1 MTTIK
6 TKDQHHAVTFFANGG
21 SENDII
27 AMSEMRVHNGY
38 EIAFEYWFTIGHYA
52 SRKNAVRA
60 AIRKMRQF
68 GYEFSEN
75 AFDKFLAA

>member
-6 TKDQHHAVTFFANGG
+6 TKDQQHAVTFLFNGG
-21 SENDII
+21 KENDII

-38 EIAFEYWFTIGHYA
+38 ERIFEYWFTIGHYA
-52 SRKNAVRA
+52 SRKNAVRG